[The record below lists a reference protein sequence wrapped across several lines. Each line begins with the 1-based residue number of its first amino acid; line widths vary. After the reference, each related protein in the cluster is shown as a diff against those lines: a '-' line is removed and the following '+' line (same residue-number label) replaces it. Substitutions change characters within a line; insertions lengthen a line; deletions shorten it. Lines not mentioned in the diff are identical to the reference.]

1 MELTRQEL
9 LRATLGAHF
18 LLERGSRLDVLSGL
32 CGLQAQFAA
41 NPAYALRIRAR
52 DFDAR
57 GWGEGLVKVWTLRG
71 TIHVVRADELGL
83 HLSARDRRGPWRPSR
98 WRNIPV
104 ELMPRWAD
112 FICERVAEGIDGR
125 DELKEACR
133 RAGMDEELLGQ
144 VFNGWGGLLKDMSD
158 RGMIAYRPGIEKRF
172 MLPPPIEWMGR
183 EEARLEVLRRYFA
196 HFGPATPQD
205 CAAFTGWGLT
215 EVRALLRRG
224 GLPLREVSCDGV
236 SYLCLGEPADGVE
249 GARGLPRCVFLA
261 GFDQLV
267 LGYRDRSRFMDAG
280 DARLVTNAA
289 GIVFPTVMLRGRLRA
304 RWKKEPGRLVV
315 TPFRPLSVTDQQ
327 AVSARGRRLFSDE
340 RGLEVEFLPAL
351 RA

>member
-1 MELTRQEL
+1 MEMTRQEL

-18 LLERGSRLDVLSGL
+18 LLERGSRLDVLCGL

-41 NPAYALRIRAR
+41 NPAYALRIRAH
-52 DFDAR
+52 DFDAQT
-57 GWGEGLVKVWTLRG
+57 WGAGLVKVWTLRG

-83 HLSARDRRGPWRPSR
+83 HLSARDRGGPWRENR
-98 WRNIPV
+98 WWDIPV
-104 ELMPRWAD
+104 EIKPRWAD
-112 FICERVAEGIDGR
+112 FICACVADGIDGR

-133 RAGMDEELLGQ
+133 GAGMDEELLGR

-172 MLPPPIEWMGR
+172 MLPPPVEWMGR
-183 EEARLEVLRRYFA
+183 EEARLEVMRRYFA

-205 CAAFTGWGLT
+205 FAAFTGWGLT
-215 EVRALLRRG
+215 EVRTLLRRG
-224 GLPLREVSCDGV
+224 GLPLREVSCEGA
-236 SYLCLGEPADGVE
+236 SYLCLGEPAPE
-249 GARGLPRCVFLA
+249 LARGLPRCVFLA

-267 LGYRDRSRFMDAG
+267 LGYKDRSRFMDAA

-304 RWKKEPGRLVV
+304 RWKKEAGRVVV
-315 TPFRPLSVTDQQ
+315 TPFRPLSATDQQ
-327 AVSARGRRLFSDE
+327 AVAARARRLFSDE
-340 RGLEVEFLPAL
+340 RGLQVVFLPPL